1 MTNKRIFYP
10 ALSFAIAQESTTS
23 FSFMHGI
30 QQLGM
35 NSNVQL
41 DQIFELSQI
50 SIYENKESLP
60 TINLTVQKSLDGYC
74 PVFLAATQGSTAAT
88 LAGRSTPKCN
98 AVLGIYPDTQNSA
111 IGVPITEVYLSGLF
125 INSVAYNFPVDGQF
139 NENVTMFCYDKIWRD
154 VAASGLTALASGTF
168 NNADVPLAITG
179 SGGVQRRQNFVWTCS
194 AALATRDTNGMVQ
207 TGTTAATQLTV
218 LPPDIDGISSSGTND
233 KTSDVYGAHVQDIT
247 VSVDFNRPDLFE
259 QGRKAPYFKPVAF
272 PVQVSCSISAIAT
285 KWDNLSL
292 TQAGTLG
299 DGTSNNLRA
308 RTIKIKTQEGLFI
321 DLGTNNKLTGVDWAG
336 GGVDGANVILTYN
349 YITFNDMTVV
359 HPQDATVALR
369 QG

>member
-1 MTNKRIFYP
+1 MTNHRLFYP
-10 ALSFAIAQESTTS
+10 CISFAIAQESTTS

-35 NSNVQL
+35 DSNVQL

-60 TINLTVQKSLDGYC
+60 TANLTVQKVLDGYC
-74 PVFLAATQGSTAAT
+74 PVFLAATQGASAAT

-98 AVLGIYPDTQNSA
+98 AVIGTYPETNNSA

-125 INSVAYNFPVDGQF
+125 INSVAYNFPVDGQY

-154 VAASGLTALASGTF
+154 VQASGLTALASGTF
-168 NNADVPLAITG
+168 TNTDVPLAITG
-179 SGGVQRRQNFVWTCS
+179 SGGVQRRQNFVWACS
-194 AALATRDTNGMVQ
+194 SALATRDSNGMVQ
-207 TGTTAATQLTV
+207 TGATAATQLTI

-233 KTSDVYGAHVQDIT
+233 KTGDTYGAHVQDIT
-247 VSVDFNRPDLFE
+247 VNVDFNRPDLFE
-259 QGRKAPYFKPVAF
+259 QGRKGPYFKPVAF
-272 PVQVSCSISAIAT
+272 PVQVSTSISAIAT
-285 KWDNLSL
+285 KWDNFSF
-292 TQAGTLG
+292 TQTGMLG
-299 DGTSNNLRA
+299 DGTGNNLKP

-321 DLGTNNKLTGVDWAG
+321 DLGTNNKLVGSNWG
-336 GGVDGANVILTYN
+336 GGGTDGANVVLTYN
-349 YITFNDMTVV
+349 YITFNDMTVT
-359 HPQDATVALR
+359 HPQDATTSLR